1 MVEAEVRSKS
11 SLWYSIAAL
20 AAILPAIGTAVATRG
35 VINAFRGIA
44 LTGSGGVGT
53 VSVGL
58 YEANRPLI
66 VAAVAAAALAAWLA
80 VVVLRK
86 PQAFPGLPLS
96 LAPLL
101 ALVPAFFLWM
111 VESSILEVIDPNAT
125 GGSAT
130 DVADVSQRLARLV
143 TASFGGAIAVIAIAI
158 VLFVVSLTRSRPTD
172 SALPP
177 LPPAAVW
184 ATVTVLL
191 IGLAAAF
198 YMRSSYLYQ
207 VGQTGQL

>member
-11 SLWYSIAAL
+11 PLWYSIAAL

-66 VAAVAAAALAAWLA
+66 VAAVAAAALAGWLA

-125 GGSAT
+125 GSAT

-158 VLFVVSLTRSRPTD
+158 VVFVVSLTRSRPTD

-177 LPPAAVW
+177 VAVW
-184 ATVTVLL
+184 AAVTVLL